1 MVVIQLIFIEITGT
15 ALLWLKNFFE
25 LRPVFENYGD
35 RRLCV
40 IILYNFTRQI
50 WRRWG
55 NTTRLYLLFDVSTS
69 ITGIRQKKLVL
80 VLSVLD
86 RTRTCRVKKAVICVT
101 ELMAALI
108 PICGLLLLL
117 LSLDDTLNMHSFC
130 SASKESW
137 GSEGAAGASTRTRTT
152 ISGWKSNTGCC
163 MCSIFLSLL
172 DISGAWKHVSVYQ
185 SNVGRW

>member
-15 ALLWLKNFFE
+15 ALLWLKIFFE

-40 IILYNFTRQI
+40 IILYNLTRQI

-69 ITGIRQKKLVL
+69 ITEEAGTSPFSSWQDENMPCQESSHMRDWVDGCPHPDLWLVIIIIK
-80 VLSVLD
+80 S
-86 RTRTCRVKKAVICVT
+86 RWY
-101 ELMAALI
+101 
-108 PICGLLLLL
+108 
-117 LSLDDTLNMHSFC
+117 SNMRSFC

-163 MCSIFLSLL
+163 MCSIFLSLR
-172 DISGAWKHVSVYQ
+172 DISGAWKHVSVCQ